1 MLHIET
7 LENENGKHRLIVTVN
22 RLLRGHGE

>member
-7 LENENGKHRLIVTVN
+7 LENENGKHRLIVIVN
-22 RLLRGHGE
+22 RLGGSNGE